1 MLKKAYFYL
10 LILAGLVVLAPG
22 CKSYQ
27 KVLKS
32 PDNELKYT
40 TAVDLYES
48 GHFKKALTF
57 FDLVRTFYQGTKK
70 GENVTYYTANSY
82 FQIKDYQL
90 ASYYFKQYQQM
101 YPRGKMAQ
109 EAAFLQAYCTYLR
122 SPRYELDQSISYQA
136 IDELKRFIS
145 NYPNSSKVAKAKE
158 LIAQLNYKQEEKDY
172 NIALLYYKMGSYEAA
187 ITSFQNLLDDYPDS
201 KNKETYL
208 YYIGKTYYDYAE
220 KSIPQK
226 QKERFE
232 KMVEAYNNLL
242 YLYPDSKYLKELKPL
257 SEKAMSYLK

>member
-1 MLKKAYFYL
+1 MLKKASIYL
-10 LILAGLVVLAPG
+10 LLLAAVLIYLPG
-22 CKSYQ
+22 CKNYQ

-32 PDNELKYT
+32 PDNELKYN

-48 GHFKKALTF
+48 GHFKKAITF

-70 GENVTYYTANSY
+70 GEHITYYTANSY

-101 YPRGKMAQ
+101 YPRGKNSE
-109 EAAFLQAYCTYLR
+109 EAAYLQAYCTYLR
-122 SPRYELDQSISYQA
+122 SPRFELDQTISYQA
-136 IDELKRFIS
+136 MSELKSFIN
-145 NYPNSSKVAKAKE
+145 NYPNSDKVSKARD
-158 LIAQLNYKQEEKDY
+158 LIAKLQFKQEEKDY

-201 KNKETYL
+201 KSKELYL
-208 YYIGKTYYDYAE
+208 YYIGKTYFEYAE
-220 KSIPQK
+220 KSIPEK
-226 QKERFE
+226 QKERYE

-257 SEKAMSYLK
+257 SEKAMTYLK